1 MDGVSVET
9 AQGSCSELRERKG
22 RGIRQRKDFFFF
34 FFFFASVGEKLEENK
49 VDKFSCG
56 SVT

>member
-22 RGIRQRKDFFFF
+22 RGREEIDCL
-34 FFFFASVGEKLEENK
+34 EKVSSKEN
-49 VDKFSCG
+49 VRL
-56 SVT
+56 